1 MKNIKYF
8 IMGLVMLTTTTS
20 CNDWL
25 DLKPNNE
32 QVTADYWKSKEDV
45 EAVIASGYYYM
56 RNNVTNY
63 IKWGELRGGAFYS
76 SNSADSK
83 LQDFNLTPSLSIC
96 DYSNIYKVI
105 NMANSV
111 LYYAP
116 GVRGKDD
123 TYYESVMNAH
133 LCEAYFQRAY
143 SYLILLKN
151 YGSVALIT
159 QPYVDDTQ
167 SFDIAKSSEEEIVE
181 QIKKDV
187 LAAID
192 LNAAKGVY
200 ETEWQTKGRATKWAL
215 YALMA
220 DVCLWSEDYKE
231 CSKYCDL
238 ILNASD
244 NFRPAFLTNTAD
256 WYTIFYP
263 GNSNESI
270 FELNWDYNTENKNN
284 SFSGLWSL
292 SPSSQLR
299 FTTEATD
306 KMRAET
312 EELELNGV
320 VAEGRMGRMCYA
332 TYIPNNG
339 ISSTYKT
346 TAFYFWK
353 YAGTD
358 IQDMTGGVRV
368 HNDANFIIYRV
379 AEIILMKAQAAVM
392 QGDFREAVKQINRIR
407 NRAGLANYGDID
419 LDSDDADAL
428 IATLDEL
435 TLLEEILNQKEMEFM
450 GEGKRW
456 YDVLWFGR
464 IGKYKYKEQFID
476 MVIKGNETT
485 SKSWI
490 QSVLV
495 DPNSWYMPLPQSDLD
510 HNRLLEQNPYYST
523 SK

>member
-159 QPYVDDTQ
+159 QPYVELRYRQVFRRGDC
-167 SFDIAKSSEEEIVE
+167 
-181 QIKKDV
+181 
-187 LAAID
+187 
-192 LNAAKGVY
+192 
-200 ETEWQTKGRATKWAL
+200 RADKERCAGCHRPQCRKR
-215 YALMA
+215 
-220 DVCLWSEDYKE
+220 CL
-231 CSKYCDL
+231 
-238 ILNASD
+238 
-244 NFRPAFLTNTAD
+244 
-256 WYTIFYP
+256 
-263 GNSNESI
+263 
-270 FELNWDYNTENKNN
+270 
-284 SFSGLWSL
+284 
-292 SPSSQLR
+292 
-299 FTTEATD
+299 
-306 KMRAET
+306 
-312 EELELNGV
+312 
-320 VAEGRMGRMCYA
+320 
-332 TYIPNNG
+332 
-339 ISSTYKT
+339 
-346 TAFYFWK
+346 
-353 YAGTD
+353 
-358 IQDMTGGVRV
+358 
-368 HNDANFIIYRV
+368 
-379 AEIILMKAQAAVM
+379 
-392 QGDFREAVKQINRIR
+392 
-407 NRAGLANYGDID
+407 
-419 LDSDDADAL
+419 
-428 IATLDEL
+428 
-435 TLLEEILNQKEMEFM
+435 
-450 GEGKRW
+450 
-456 YDVLWFGR
+456 
-464 IGKYKYKEQFID
+464 
-476 MVIKGNETT
+476 
-485 SKSWI
+485 
-490 QSVLV
+490 
-495 DPNSWYMPLPQSDLD
+495 
-510 HNRLLEQNPYYST
+510 
-523 SK
+523 

>member
-1 MKNIKYF
+1 
-8 IMGLVMLTTTTS
+8 MGLVMLTTTTS

-187 LAAID
+187 LADLD
-192 LNAAKGVY
+192 LNDAKGND
-200 ETEWQTKGRATKWAL
+200 ESEWQTK
-215 YALMA
+215 
-220 DVCLWSEDYKE
+220 
-231 CSKYCDL
+231 
-238 ILNASD
+238 
-244 NFRPAFLTNTAD
+244 
-256 WYTIFYP
+256 
-263 GNSNESI
+263 
-270 FELNWDYNTENKNN
+270 
-284 SFSGLWSL
+284 
-292 SPSSQLR
+292 
-299 FTTEATD
+299 
-306 KMRAET
+306 
-312 EELELNGV
+312 
-320 VAEGRMGRMCYA
+320 
-332 TYIPNNG
+332 
-339 ISSTYKT
+339 
-346 TAFYFWK
+346 
-353 YAGTD
+353 
-358 IQDMTGGVRV
+358 
-368 HNDANFIIYRV
+368 
-379 AEIILMKAQAAVM
+379 
-392 QGDFREAVKQINRIR
+392 
-407 NRAGLANYGDID
+407 
-419 LDSDDADAL
+419 
-428 IATLDEL
+428 
-435 TLLEEILNQKEMEFM
+435 
-450 GEGKRW
+450 
-456 YDVLWFGR
+456 
-464 IGKYKYKEQFID
+464 
-476 MVIKGNETT
+476 
-485 SKSWI
+485 
-490 QSVLV
+490 
-495 DPNSWYMPLPQSDLD
+495 
-510 HNRLLEQNPYYST
+510 
-523 SK
+523 